1 MLSDLIIQLKLLLD
15 VYLQEVDKL
24 AGGDSMVEAV
34 LVATTATLLSFM
46 VIGLNRLTN
55 FAYESI
61 KRRYITKVTLNSN
74 DYYERD
80 AYISISEYL
89 QSKSSQWGTRTY
101 FISSVWDETINKT
114 ALKLT
119 LGYGVHFMFIERKFM
134 LIHIMERTEGTSAYN
149 TMTIQY
155 FGMSKKPIEN
165 LMSKVT
171 KKKDGSKTQI
181 FEFTNDEWTVSNEI
195 KIQGLD
201 SIALNPETLTEIK
214 TMMDE
219 FVNGESDCR
228 HLGIAHKLTVIL
240 HGCPGSG
247 KTSLIRA
254 IAKEYGFNLCLMSTS
269 LSNLAA
275 SMSKIPANSILVL
288 EDFDS
293 LSGTKA
299 RKGVKS
305 SGEQLKGV
313 PAESD
318 NVQTTDQSTIAD
330 LWGDFADGDLSTFLN
345 KLDGIVPLDGV
356 PLFMTTNVIDKIDK
370 AIVREG
376 RTDFMLELPVLR
388 PETVRDHFI
397 AKYPDLETT
406 YPNMEYPSLVG
417 CMIYD
422 IKKKSMMDT
431 HRVAMYLD
439 ELHLEQSVPKLKV
452 S

>member
-1 MLSDLIIQLKLLLD
+1 MLSDLIIQLKTMLN

-34 LVATTATLLSFM
+34 LVATTATFLSFM
-46 VIGLNRLTN
+46 VIGLNRLAKFT
-55 FAYESI
+55 YESI
-61 KRRYITKVTLNSN
+61 KRKYVTKVTLNSN
-74 DYYERD
+74 DYYEKD

-101 FISSVWDETINKT
+101 FISSVWDETINKSV
-114 ALKLT
+114 LRLT
-119 LGYGVHFMFIERKFM
+119 LGYGIHFMYIERKFM
-134 LIHIMERTEGTSAYN
+134 LVNIMERTEGTSAYN

-165 LMSKVT
+165 LMCKVT
-171 KKKDGSKTQI
+171 KRKDVDKTQI
-181 FEFTNDEWTVSNEI
+181 FEFTNGEWAVSNEI

-201 SIALNPETLTEIK
+201 SIALNPETVTEIR

-219 FVNGESDCR
+219 FVNGEDDCR

-254 IAKEYGFNLCLMSTS
+254 IAKEYGFNLCLMSTT

-275 SMSKIPANSILVL
+275 SMSKIPANSMLVL

-305 SGEQLKGV
+305 SSEQLKN
-313 PAESD
+313 ASKENENEQS
-318 NVQTTDQSTIAD
+318 TEQSTIAD
-330 LWGDFADGDLSTFLN
+330 LWSDFADGDLSTFLN
-345 KLDGIVPLDGV
+345 KLDGIVPLDGI

-376 RTDFMLELPVLR
+376 RTDFMLELPILR
-388 PETVRDHFI
+388 PETVKNHFVS
-397 AKYPDLETT
+397 KYSDLEVL
-406 YPNMEYPSLVG
+406 YPNIEYPSLVG
-417 CMIYD
+417 CMVYD

-431 HRVAMYLD
+431 HRVAQYLD
-439 ELHLEQSVPKLKV
+439 ELHSEQSIPKLKV